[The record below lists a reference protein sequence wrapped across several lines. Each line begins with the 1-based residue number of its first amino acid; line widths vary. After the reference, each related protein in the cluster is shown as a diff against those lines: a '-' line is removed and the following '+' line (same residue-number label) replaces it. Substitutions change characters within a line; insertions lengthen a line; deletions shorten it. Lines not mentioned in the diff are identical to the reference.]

1 MNGLSNFF
9 AALTGLEIPDGTVK
23 RIDIDGVTV
32 WECDPRETYQR
43 VEYLTRKAGGG
54 WFRTDF
60 IADNQSGLEL
70 SYSVPSFSDTATM
83 GSRASGST
91 NGRCYIFY
99 PRTTTVGYIGWNT
112 AQSWS
117 VSSVANTK
125 YTTRLN
131 WLNSRK
137 AVILNADGTT
147 KATKSVSGT
156 LVQQT
161 SPIDICSYNNGN
173 GRAMSLYGA
182 RLSKGS
188 EIVREYIPCYRKS
201 DGEMGL
207 FETFTG
213 QFIPSQVSGGF
224 TKGPDVDWDGEAVT
238 AEYETQ

>member
-1 MNGLSNFF
+1 MLELS
-9 AALTGLEIPDGTVK
+9 TVK
-23 RIDIDGVTV
+23 SIGIPEGNVAKITNAAGHLL
-32 WECDPRETYQR
+32 WEKRADDDFRNLYQR
-43 VEYLTRKAGGG
+43 VEYITRKAGGG
-54 WFRTDF
+54 FFRTDF
-60 IADNQSGLEL
+60 IANNQSGLEL
-70 SYSVPSFSDTATM
+70 SFSVPSFSDTATM
-83 GSRASGST
+83 GSRASDST

-99 PRTTTVGYIGWNT
+99 PRAATVGYIGWNT

-117 VSSVANTK
+117 VSTSADTR

-182 RLSKGS
+182 RLSQDG
-188 EIVREYIPCYRKS
+188 EIVREYLPCYRKS
-201 DGEMGL
+201 DGVIGVYEML
-207 FETFTG
+207 TG
-213 QFIPSQVSGGF
+213 EFLVSYNGGAF
-224 TKGPDVDWDGEAVT
+224 TKGPDVAWDA
-238 AEYETQ
+238 

>member
-1 MNGLSNFF
+1 M
-9 AALTGLEIPDGTVK
+9 
-23 RIDIDGVTV
+23 IDFTGVTAIRTLEGNV
-32 WECDPRETYQR
+32 TKITNAAGEILWEKPASDDFRNLYQR
-43 VEYLTRKAGGG
+43 LEYITRKAGGG

-60 IADNQSGLEL
+60 IANNQSGLEL

-99 PRTTTVGYIGWNT
+99 PRAATVGYIGWNT

-117 VSSVANTK
+117 VSTAADTQ
-125 YTTRLN
+125 YITRLN

-161 SPIDICSYNNGN
+161 SPIDICAYNGGN

-182 RLSKGS
+182 RLCQDS
-188 EIVREYIPCYRKS
+188 EIVREYLPCYRKS
-201 DGEMGL
+201 DGVIGL
-207 FETFTG
+207 WEVYTG
-213 QFIPSQVSGGF
+213 QFLTDANTNGVGF
-224 TKGPDVDWDGEAVT
+224 TAGPGIEWGL
-238 AEYETQ
+238 

>member
-1 MNGLSNFF
+1 MNFSKVENI
-9 AALTGLEIPDGTVK
+9 AIPEGMVRK
-23 RIDIDGVTV
+23 IDANGKNIWKKTAGD
-32 WECDPRETYQR
+32 WKDLYQR
-43 VEYLTRKAGGG
+43 VEYITRNKSGG

-83 GSRASGST
+83 GSRASGVT

-117 VSSVANTK
+117 ISTTANTM
-125 YTTRLN
+125 YITRLN

-137 AVILNADGTT
+137 ALILNADGTT
-147 KATKSVSGT
+147 KATKSISGT
-156 LVQQT
+156 LVQHT
-161 SPIDICSYNNGN
+161 TPIDICAYNNGA

-182 RLSKGS
+182 RLSQGS

-201 DGEMGL
+201 DGQIGV
-207 FETFTG
+207 FETFT
-213 QFIPSQVSGGF
+213 QTFILPQSGTF
-224 TKGPDVDWDGEAVT
+224 TLGPEIEW
-238 AEYETQ
+238 

>member
-1 MNGLSNFF
+1 MLDLSSVKSINIPEGNVVKIQ
-9 AALTGLEIPDGTVK
+9 AGGETIWKLKQEEDYREI
-23 RIDIDGVTV
+23 
-32 WECDPRETYQR
+32 YQR
-43 VEYLTRKAGGG
+43 VEYITRKAGGG
-54 WFRTDF
+54 FLRTDF
-60 IADNQSGLEL
+60 IANNQSGLEL
-70 SYSVPSFSDTATM
+70 SFSVPSFSDTATM

-99 PRTTTVGYIGWNT
+99 PRAATVGYIGWNT

-117 VSSVANTK
+117 VSTTENTQ

-161 SPIDICSYNNGN
+161 SPIDICSYNNGS

-182 RLSKGS
+182 RLSQGS
-188 EIVREYIPCYRKS
+188 EIVREYLPCYRKS
-201 DGEMGL
+201 DGVIGAWEVY
-207 FETFTG
+207 TG
-213 QFIPSQVSGGF
+213 QFLTDAKEGSTGF
-224 TKGPDVDWDGEAVT
+224 TAGPDIAWD
-238 AEYETQ
+238 

>member
-1 MNGLSNFF
+1 MIDFSTLK
-9 AALTGLEIPDGTVK
+9 ALVIPEGEVK
-23 RIDIDGVTV
+23 RIDIGGETV
-32 WECDPRETYQR
+32 WEKVSADFRELYQR
-43 VEYLTRKAGGG
+43 VEYITRKAGGG

-60 IADNQSGLEL
+60 IANNTSGLEL
-70 SYSVPSFSDTATM
+70 SFSVPSFSDTATM

-99 PRTTTVGYIGWNT
+99 PRAATVGYIGWNT

-117 VSSVANTK
+117 VSTTANTM

-161 SPIDICSYNNGN
+161 SPIDICTYNGGN
-173 GRAMSLYGA
+173 GRAMSIYGA
-182 RLSKGS
+182 RLSQDG
-188 EIVREYIPCYRKS
+188 EVVRDYLPCYRKS
-201 DGEMGL
+201 DGEIGL
-207 FETFTG
+207 MEMISG
-213 QFIPSQVSGGF
+213 QFIPSQVANGF
-224 TKGPDVDWDGEAVT
+224 TKGADIEWGG
-238 AEYETQ
+238 

>member
-1 MNGLSNFF
+1 MDFTGV
-9 AALTGLEIPDGTVK
+9 AAIRVPEGSVAKITNAQ
-23 RIDIDGVTV
+23 GVV
-32 WECDPRETYQR
+32 LWEKVSADFRDLYQR
-43 VEYLTRKAGGG
+43 VEYITRAAGGG

-60 IADNQSGLEL
+60 IANNQSGLEL

-83 GSRASGST
+83 GSRVSGST
-91 NGRCYIFY
+91 SGRCYIFY
-99 PRTTTVGYIGWNT
+99 PRAATVGYIGWNT

-117 VSSVANTK
+117 VSTAANTQ

-161 SPIDICSYNNGN
+161 SPIDICAYNNGS

-182 RLSKGS
+182 RLSQDS
-188 EIVREYIPCYRKS
+188 EIVREYLPCYRKS
-201 DGEMGL
+201 DGVIGVWESY
-207 FETFTG
+207 TG
-213 QFIPSQVSGGF
+213 QFLTNANANSGGF
-224 TKGPDVDWDGEAVT
+224 TAGPDIEWEV
-238 AEYETQ
+238 

>member
-1 MNGLSNFF
+1 M
-9 AALTGLEIPDGTVK
+9 
-23 RIDIDGVTV
+23 IDFLNAKSIVTPRGEV
-32 WECDPRETYQR
+32 AKITNAQGDVLWEKVSADFRELYQR
-43 VEYLTRKAGGG
+43 VEYITRKAGGG

-60 IADNQSGLEL
+60 IANNQSGLEL

-99 PRTTTVGYIGWNT
+99 PRAATVGYIGWNT

-117 VSSVANTK
+117 VSTTANTQ

-182 RLSKGS
+182 RLSQGS
-188 EIVREYIPCYRKS
+188 EIVREYLPCYRKS
-201 DGEMGL
+201 DGVIGAWEVY
-207 FETFTG
+207 TG
-213 QFIPSQVSGGF
+213 QFLTDASANNVGF
-224 TKGPDVDWDGEAVT
+224 TAGPDIAWD
-238 AEYETQ
+238 

>member
-1 MNGLSNFF
+1 MDFTILQ
-9 AALTGLEIPDGTVK
+9 ALTIPEGDVK
-23 RIDIDGVTV
+23 RIDVNGVKK
-32 WECDPRETYQR
+32 WEVSGRDLYQR
-43 VEYLTRKAGGG
+43 VEYITRKASGG

-70 SYSVPSFSDTATM
+70 SYSVPSFSDVATM
-83 GSRASGST
+83 GSRESSVT

-99 PRTTTVGYIGWNT
+99 PRATTVGYVGWNS

-117 VSSVANTK
+117 VSTEANTQ

-137 AVILNADGTT
+137 AVILNADGST
-147 KATKSVSGT
+147 KATKSISGT

-161 SPIDICSYNNGN
+161 KPIDICTYNGGS
-173 GRAMSLYGA
+173 GRAMSFYGA
-182 RLSKGS
+182 RLSQGS

-201 DGEMGL
+201 DGEIGA
-207 FETFTG
+207 FETFTE

-224 TKGPDVDWDGEAVT
+224 TKGADLEWE
-238 AEYETQ
+238 

>member
-1 MNGLSNFF
+1 MMDFTGV
-9 AALTGLEIPDGTVK
+9 AAIRVPEGSVAKITNAQ
-23 RIDIDGVTV
+23 GVV
-32 WECDPRETYQR
+32 LWEKVSADFRDLYQR
-43 VEYLTRKAGGG
+43 VEYITRKVSGG

-60 IADNQSGLEL
+60 IANNQSGLEL

-91 NGRCYIFY
+91 NGKCYIFY
-99 PRTTTVGYIGWNT
+99 PRTATVGYIGWNT
-112 AQSWS
+112 ARSWS
-117 VSSVANTK
+117 VSTAADTQ

-182 RLSKGS
+182 RLSQGS
-188 EIVREYIPCYRKS
+188 EIVREYLPCYRKS
-201 DGEMGL
+201 DGVIGL
-207 FETFTG
+207 WEVYTG
-213 QFIPSQVSGGF
+213 QFLTDANANSVGF
-224 TKGPDVDWDGEAVT
+224 TAGPDIEWEV
-238 AEYETQ
+238 